1 MGQQQKDITTT
12 SLLLKNRSSLVLNG
26 VLDIISSDETEIFLN
41 TLDGGLAI
49 EGSELHI
56 ISMNVSDGEI
66 SIEGKIDAIAYNDK
80 THSQKN
86 GFFTRI
92 FK

>member
-1 MGQQQKDITTT
+1 MEQQKEKITTA
-12 SLLLKNRSSLVLNG
+12 LALKNRSSLALNG
-26 VLDIISSDETEIFLN
+26 VTDIVSSDETAVCLD

-56 ISMNVSDGEI
+56 ISMNVGNGEI
-66 SIEGKIDAIAYNDK
+66 TIEGRIDSISYHDK
-80 THSQKN
+80 TQTQKN